1 MAELTDTYV
10 VHGACTQCSMGMRQ
24 SRVVLHETHGVFLK
38 KQAQMTVKDCKG
50 EYHVICFGG
59 CYSMENPSTQE
70 EAKKVQD
77 KVKELSPDTF
87 LDKVMGFFTG
97 GKKKKEKEEAAPA
110 EGVPQVLGVCTPH
123 IIAQEWD
130 YGQDGVETDGD
141 RPLMGG
147 AKLYCIYGGEIEI
160 IESGQ
165 PEAGSGVIPSSDN
178 KKNSAEKMEALSD
191 QFGFDEKSTKIMS
204 DIYDKIQNKYK
215 DLPQIEKDWFFS
227 RAISQLGDY
236 NSKPLN
242 IIGLNIETHAWRKG
256 AGWAYEYD
264 KEKEYFCTDLGL
276 KEGDYKYLRQ
286 MVRLQH
292 FMSSDPENYSYE
304 AVKTYADE
312 KNDVFQSWKNTM
324 ENGIG
329 TKLSDKEYLDL
340 YKTLYDNT
348 GDTGD
353 YAHMMYTISAN
364 LNDSKYKVDN
374 SWKNIGAN
382 ALSWKNKDER
392 KDITGWLGDAVYT
405 GDNNS
410 VSFGNDDYIADLDSV
425 NIASRVLTGKS
436 LIDSMDQYYKDLSI
450 SDPDE
455 YRTKEFLSNNSYE
468 EIEEEIFKRIS
479 IKDINN
485 DGKKDLKDLETDITY
500 SDTYDFL
507 NKLKK
512 YH

>member
-165 PEAGSGVIPSSDN
+165 PEAGSGVVPASDN
-178 KKNSAEKMEALSD
+178 KKSSAEKMTVLSE
-191 QFGFDEKSTKIMS
+191 QFGFDEKSTKIMA
-204 DIYDKIQNKYK
+204 DIYDKIQDKYK
-215 DLPQIEKDWFFS
+215 DLPQIERDWFFS

-236 NSKPLN
+236 NSKPVN
-242 IIGLNIETHAWRKG
+242 IIGMNIKTHAWRKG

-264 KEKEYFCTDLGL
+264 KEKEYFCNELGV
-276 KEGDYKYLRQ
+276 KEDDYKYLRQ

-292 FMSSDPENYSYE
+292 FMSSDPEKFNYDALKKLHSVDVDKFNE
-304 AVKTYADE
+304 WKSNME
-312 KNDVFQSWKNTM
+312 K
-324 ENGIG
+324 GIG
-329 TKLSDKEYLDL
+329 ETFSDSEYMTY
-340 YKTLYDNT
+340 YKNMYSDYGNK
-348 GDTGD
+348 GD
-353 YAHMMYTISAN
+353 YSHMMYTISSN
-364 LNDSKYKVDN
+364 LNDNKHKVDN
-374 SWKNIGAN
+374 SWKNLGAD

-410 VSFGNDDYIADLDSV
+410 VSFGEDDYIADLDSV
-425 NIASRVLTGKS
+425 NIASRVNSGGD
-436 LIDSMDQYYKDLSI
+436 LINSMDQYYKELSLD
-450 SDPDE
+450 DPDR

-468 EIEEEIFKRIS
+468 DIEQEIFKRIS
-479 IKDINN
+479 IKDANK
-485 DGKKDLKDLETDITY
+485 DGEKNYKDLENNTIY

-507 NKLKK
+507 NRLKK
-512 YH
+512 YQ